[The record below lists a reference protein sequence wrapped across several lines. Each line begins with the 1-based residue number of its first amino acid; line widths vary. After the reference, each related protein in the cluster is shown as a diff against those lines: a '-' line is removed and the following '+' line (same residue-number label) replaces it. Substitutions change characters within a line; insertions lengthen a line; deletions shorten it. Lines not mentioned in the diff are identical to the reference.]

1 LTLASHHGI
10 LLVGAGLKESYRT
23 MSFRRISI
31 LGLGL
36 IGGSVALAIQKHL
49 SDCDVTG
56 YDVDSGA
63 MREALGSG
71 AVDRVVSSPA
81 LACEEVQFIVLC
93 VPVGRVEKVLA
104 AMAPHLKP
112 GVCVTDV
119 GSTKRSVVEAA
130 QRLLPA
136 GVHFVGSHP
145 MAGGER
151 HGFSAAR
158 ADLFDGA
165 ICITTPTPSSDPRT
179 VEQVEQFWRKLGME
193 IRRMPAEQ
201 HDHLVAQIS
210 HLPHVLASA
219 LIQSAT
225 DDALAI
231 SGPGFRDVTRI
242 AASDPALWRDILLD
256 NADEVRGSIA
266 RFRAELNRLE
276 ALLKPGNAEELRN
289 WLAEAAQR
297 RNTVGKSAG

>member
-1 LTLASHHGI
+1 MAIKS
-10 LLVGAGLKESYRT
+10 
-23 MSFRRISI
+23 RI
-31 LGLGL
+31 
-36 IGGSVALAIQKHL
+36 

-56 YDVDSGA
+56 YDVDAGA
-63 MREALGSG
+63 MHSALASA
-71 AVDRVVSSPA
+71 AVDRIAPSLVS
-81 LACEEVQFIVLC
+81 ACDGAQCIILC
-93 VPVGRVEKVLA
+93 VPVGPVGELLA
-104 AMAPHLKP
+104 AIAPHLKP

-119 GSTKRSVVEAA
+119 CSTKQTIVESA

-151 HGFSAAR
+151 QGFSAAR

-165 ICITTPTPSSDPRT
+165 LCITTPTPSSDPAT
-179 VEQVEQFWRKLGME
+179 VQKVEAFWQQLGME
-193 IRRMPAEQ
+193 IRQMPAEQ

-219 LIQSAT
+219 LIQSAS
-225 DDALAI
+225 DEALAI

-266 RFRAELNRLE
+266 RFRTELDRLE
-276 ALLKPGNAEELRN
+276 GLLQAGRAEDLRN
-289 WLAEAAQR
+289 WLADAALR
-297 RNTVGKSAG
+297 RKALGKSGG

>member
-1 LTLASHHGI
+1 
-10 LLVGAGLKESYRT
+10 

-36 IGGSVALAIQKHL
+36 IGGSVALAIKKHL
-49 SDCDVTG
+49 SDCEVTG
-56 YDVDSGA
+56 YDVDAGA
-63 MREALGSG
+63 MEATVTGG
-71 AVDRVVSSPA
+71 AVDRVATSLA
-81 LACEEVQFIVLC
+81 QACEAAQCIILC
-93 VPVGRVEKVLA
+93 IPVGRAGEMLA
-104 AMAPHLKP
+104 AIGPHLRP

-119 GSTKRSVVEAA
+119 CSTKRSVVDAA
-130 QRLLPA
+130 QQLLPA

-158 ADLFDGA
+158 ADMFDGA
-165 ICITTPTPSSDPRT
+165 ICITTPTASSDPAT
-179 VEQVEQFWRKLGME
+179 VEKVEQFWRQLGME

-225 DDALAI
+225 DQALAI

-266 RFRAELNRLE
+266 RFRTELDRLE
-276 ALLKPGNAEELRN
+276 MLLKPESADELRA
-289 WLAEAAQR
+289 WLDAAATR
-297 RNTVGKSAG
+297 RRKLGPRGN